1 MGNWAYDVAHV
12 LGGAMLLCS
21 FLLLSQRRL
30 ASLIWLLA
38 AQGVLL
44 AAAAAWQGWAQ
55 ASPQLYASAG
65 IALVAKGIAIPWALR
80 VAVRRIGGQ
89 NDGYAAGQTGD
100 GPHAAMPPM
109 AALLAGG
116 GLVALAILVALPVS
130 TGSRVLT
137 REDLAIALS
146 ILLLGL
152 LMMCTRRHALAQAAG
167 LLSMENALM
176 LAAVGAAGM
185 PLVVEISAAGL
196 VLVVAALAGLFGLR
210 MREHV
215 ASLDTHVLDSHRG
228 DRR

>member
-1 MGNWAYDVAHV
+1 MGSWAYDVAHV

-30 ASLIWLLA
+30 GGAIWLLA
-38 AQGVLL
+38 VQGVLL

-55 ASPQLYASAG
+55 EAPHLYASAG

-80 VAVRRIGGQ
+80 LAIRRIGDESPVPVNG
-89 NDGYAAGQTGD
+89 GPRAALS
-100 GPHAAMPPM
+100 PMP
-109 AALLAGG
+109 ALLAGG
-116 GLVALAILVALPVS
+116 ALVALAILVALPVS

-185 PLVVEISAAGL
+185 PLVVELSAAGL
-196 VLVVAALAGLFGLR
+196 VLVVAALAGLFGMR

-215 ASLDTHVLDSHRG
+215 ASLDTHVLDTHRG

>member
-1 MGNWAYDVAHV
+1 MGTLAYDIAHV

-30 ASLIWLLA
+30 GALIWLLA

-44 AAAAAWQGWAQ
+44 AMAAGWQGYTQGATH
-55 ASPQLYASAG
+55 LYVSAA
-65 IALVAKGIAIPWALR
+65 IALLAKGIGIPWALH
-80 VAVRRIGGQ
+80 VAIRRIG
-89 NDGYAAGQTGD
+89 DAEADAGLR
-100 GPHAAMPPM
+100 AMP
-109 AALLAGG
+109 ALLLGG
-116 GLVALAILVALPVS
+116 AMVALAILVALPVS

-196 VLVVAALAGLFGLR
+196 VLVVAALAGLFGMR

-215 ASLDTHVLDSHRG
+215 ATLDTGVLDTHRG
-228 DRR
+228 DPR

>member
-1 MGNWAYDVAHV
+1 MGSWAYDVAHV
-12 LGGAMLLCS
+12 LGGAILLCS

-30 ASLIWLLA
+30 GGVIWLLA
-38 AQGVLL
+38 VQGVLL
-44 AAAAAWQGWAQ
+44 AAAAAWQAWAQ
-55 ASPQLYASAG
+55 EAPHLYASAV

-80 VAVRRIGGQ
+80 VAVRRIG
-89 NDGYAAGQTGD
+89 DDSTGPVPG
-100 GPHAAMPPM
+100 GPHAALSPIP
-109 AALLAGG
+109 ALLAGG
-116 GLVALAILVALPVS
+116 ALVALAILVALPVS

-185 PLVVEISAAGL
+185 PLVVELSAAGL
-196 VLVVAALAGLFGLR
+196 VLVVAALAGLFGMR

-215 ASLDTHVLDSHRG
+215 PSLDTTVLDAHRG

>member
-1 MGNWAYDVAHV
+1 MGSLAYDIAHV

-30 ASLIWLLA
+30 GALIWLLA
-38 AQGVLL
+38 VQGVLL
-44 AAAAAWQGWAQ
+44 AMAAAWQGFSQGA
-55 ASPQLYASAG
+55 PHLYVSAG
-65 IALVAKGIAIPWALR
+65 IALLAKGIAIPLALR
-80 VAVRRIGGQ
+80 AAVARIG
-89 NDGYAAGQTGD
+89 AAAEADQGL
-100 GPHAAMPPM
+100 PAMP
-109 AALLAGG
+109 ALLAGG
-116 GLVALAILVALPVS
+116 AMVALAILVALPVS
-130 TGSRVLT
+130 TGTRVLT

-176 LAAVGAAGM
+176 LVAVGAAGM

-210 MREHV
+210 MREHM
-215 ASLDTHVLDSHRG
+215 ATLDTQVLDSHRG
-228 DRR
+228 DAR

>member
-1 MGNWAYDVAHV
+1 MMGQWEYDVAHV
-12 LGGAMLLCS
+12 IGGAMLLCS
-21 FLLLSQRRL
+21 FLLLSRRRMGGV
-30 ASLIWLLA
+30 IGLLA
-38 AQGVLL
+38 VQGLLL

-55 ASPQLYASAG
+55 GAPHLYASAG
-65 IALVAKGIAIPWALR
+65 IALIAKGIAIPWALR
-80 VAVRRIGGQ
+80 TAVRRIG
-89 NDGYAAGQTGD
+89 DAPEEAL
-100 GPHAAMPPM
+100 GPMP
-109 AALLAGG
+109 ALLAGG
-116 GLVALAILVALPVS
+116 ALLALAILVALPVS

-137 REDLAIALS
+137 REDLAVALA

-167 LLSMENALM
+167 LLSMENGLM

-185 PLVVEISAAGL
+185 PLVVELSAAGL

-215 ASLDTHVLDSHRG
+215 DSLDTGVLDSHRG

>member
-1 MGNWAYDVAHV
+1 MGNWTYDVAHV

-30 ASLIWLLA
+30 GGAIWLLA
-38 AQGVLL
+38 VQGVLL
-44 AAAAAWQGWAQ
+44 AVAAAWHGWAQ
-55 ASPQLYASAG
+55 GAPHLYASAG
-65 IALVAKGIAIPWALR
+65 IALLAKGIAIPWALR
-80 VAVRRIGGQ
+80 AAMRRIGDEMPSALSG
-89 NDGYAAGQTGD
+89 GSHT
-100 GPHAAMPPM
+100 AMSPM
-109 AALLAGG
+109 PALLAGG
-116 GLVALAILVALPVS
+116 ALVALAILVALPIS

-137 REDLAIALS
+137 RADLAIALS

-185 PLVVEISAAGL
+185 PLVVELSAAGL
-196 VLVVAALAGLFGLR
+196 VLVVAALAGLFGMR

-215 ASLDTHVLDSHRG
+215 ASLDTGVLDAHRG

>member
-1 MGNWAYDVAHV
+1 MGGAAYDVAHV

-30 ASLIWLLA
+30 AGVVVLLA
-38 AQGVLL
+38 TQGLLL
-44 AAAAAWQGWAQ
+44 AAAAAWQGWVQ
-55 ASPQLYASAG
+55 GSSHLYVSAC
-65 IALVAKGIAIPWALR
+65 IALLAKGVAIPWALR
-80 VAVRRIGGQ
+80 VAVRRIG
-89 NDGYAAGQTGD
+89 DETH
-100 GPHAAMPPM
+100 PAMRPM
-109 AALLAGG
+109 PALLAGG
-116 GLVALAILVALPVS
+116 ALVALAILVALPVS
-130 TGSRVLT
+130 TGSRLLT

-185 PLVVEISAAGL
+185 PLVVELSAAGL

-210 MREHV
+210 MRQHV
-215 ASLDTHVLDSHRG
+215 ASLDTHVLDAHRG

>member
-1 MGNWAYDVAHV
+1 MGSAGYDVAHV

-30 ASLIWLLA
+30 GGVIALLA
-38 AQGVLL
+38 AQGLLL
-44 AAAAAWQGWAQ
+44 ATAAAWQGWAQ
-55 ASPQLYASAG
+55 GSANLYASAG
-65 IALVAKGIAIPWALR
+65 IALVAKGVAIPWALR
-80 VAVRRIGGQ
+80 VAVRRIG
-89 NDGYAAGQTGD
+89 DET
-100 GPHAAMPPM
+100 HAAMSPM
-109 AALLAGG
+109 PALLAGG

-130 TGSRVLT
+130 TGSRLLT

-210 MREHV
+210 MRQHV
-215 ASLDTHVLDSHRG
+215 ASLDTQVLDAHRG

>member
-1 MGNWAYDVAHV
+1 MGSLAYDIAHV

-30 ASLIWLLA
+30 GALIWLLA
-38 AQGVLL
+38 AQGMLL
-44 AAAAAWQGWAQ
+44 AMAAAWQGYSQGAVH
-55 ASPQLYASAG
+55 LYTSAG
-65 IALVAKGIAIPWALR
+65 IALLAKGIAIPWALR
-80 VAVRRIGGQ
+80 VAVARIGT
-89 NDGYAAGQTGD
+89 AAEADHGLPT
-100 GPHAAMPPM
+100 MP
-109 AALLAGG
+109 ALLAGG
-116 GLVALAILVALPVS
+116 AMVALAILVALPIS
-130 TGSRVLT
+130 TGTRVLT
-137 REDLAIALS
+137 REDLAIALA

-210 MREHV
+210 MREHMATLDTQV
-215 ASLDTHVLDSHRG
+215 LDTHRG
-228 DRR
+228 DAR

>member
-1 MGNWAYDVAHV
+1 MGGWAYDVAHV

-21 FLLLSQRRL
+21 FLLLSQRRMGGV
-30 ASLIWLLA
+30 IWLLA
-38 AQGVLL
+38 TQGVLL
-44 AAAAAWQGWAQ
+44 ATAAAWQGWVQGSAH
-55 ASPQLYASAG
+55 LYVSAG
-65 IALVAKGIAIPWALR
+65 IALVAKAILIPWALR
-80 VAVRRIGGQ
+80 AAVRRIG
-89 NDGYAAGQTGD
+89 DEEPSPAAG
-100 GPHAAMPPM
+100 GPNAAMSPM
-109 AALLAGG
+109 LALLAGG
-116 GLVALAILVALPVS
+116 ALVALAILVALPVS

-185 PLVVEISAAGL
+185 PLMIELSAAGL
-196 VLVVAALAGLFGLR
+196 VLVVAGLAGLFGMR

-215 ASLDTHVLDSHRG
+215 ASLDTGVLDAHRG

>member
-1 MGNWAYDVAHV
+1 MGTLAYDIAHV

-30 ASLIWLLA
+30 GALIWLLA

-44 AAAAAWQGWAQ
+44 AMAAGWQGYAQ
-55 ASPQLYASAG
+55 GGTHLYVSAA
-65 IALVAKGIAIPWALR
+65 IALLAKGIGIPWALH
-80 VAVRRIGGQ
+80 VAIRRIGGAEA
-89 NDGYAAGQTGD
+89 DAGLR
-100 GPHAAMPPM
+100 AMP
-109 AALLAGG
+109 ALLLGG
-116 GLVALAILVALPVS
+116 AMVALAILVALPVS

-196 VLVVAALAGLFGLR
+196 VLVVAALAGLFGMR

-215 ASLDTHVLDSHRG
+215 ATLDTGVLDTHRG
-228 DRR
+228 DPR

>member
-1 MGNWAYDVAHV
+1 MGGAAYDVAHV

-30 ASLIWLLA
+30 AGVVVLLA
-38 AQGVLL
+38 TQGLLL
-44 AAAAAWQGWAQ
+44 AAAAAWQGWVQ
-55 ASPQLYASAG
+55 GSSHLYVSAG
-65 IALVAKGIAIPWALR
+65 IALLAKGVAIPWALR
-80 VAVRRIGGQ
+80 VAVRRIG
-89 NDGYAAGQTGD
+89 DETH
-100 GPHAAMPPM
+100 PAMRPM
-109 AALLAGG
+109 PALLAGG
-116 GLVALAILVALPVS
+116 ALVALAILVALPVS
-130 TGSRVLT
+130 TGSRLLT

-185 PLVVEISAAGL
+185 PLVVELSAAGL
-196 VLVVAALAGLFGLR
+196 VLVVAALAGLFGMR
-210 MREHV
+210 MRDHV
-215 ASLDTHVLDSHRG
+215 ASLDTQLLDAHRG

>member
-1 MGNWAYDVAHV
+1 MGQWEYDVAHV

-30 ASLIWLLA
+30 GSIIGLLA

-44 AAAAAWQGWAQ
+44 AAAAAWQGHAQ
-55 ASPQLYASAG
+55 GSPHLYASAA
-65 IALVAKGIAIPWALR
+65 IALVAKGIAIPWALLR
-80 VAVRRIGGQ
+80 AMRRIG
-89 NDGYAAGQTGD
+89 DAPAADTPL
-100 GPHAAMPPM
+100 GPLPS
-109 AALLAGG
+109 LLAGG
-116 GLVALAILVALPVS
+116 ALLALAILVALPVS

-137 REDLAIALS
+137 REDLAIALA
-146 ILLLGL
+146 IMLLGM

-167 LLSMENALM
+167 LLSMENALI

-185 PLVVEISAAGL
+185 PLVVELSAAGL
-196 VLVVAALAGLFGLR
+196 VLVVAALAGLFGAR

-215 ASLDTHVLDSHRG
+215 ASLDITVLDAHRG